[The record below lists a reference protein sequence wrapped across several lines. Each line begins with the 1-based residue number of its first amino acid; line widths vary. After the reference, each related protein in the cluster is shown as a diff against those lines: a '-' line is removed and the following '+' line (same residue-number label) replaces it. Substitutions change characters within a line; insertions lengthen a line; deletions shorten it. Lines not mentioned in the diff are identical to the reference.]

1 MTDKLHAIFL
11 STDSLVS
18 GLGQSQMWPYLSR
31 LCASGIRFT
40 IITWEPALGRR
51 PLWYAADE
59 ARIRREVMQVGGRW
73 IGLRRRLAPWDLLRM
88 WVAAFWAAMRGTAQV
103 LHARSDVAMAVAWS
117 VGGCLGLRTVYDM
130 RGFWADERLDAGLW
144 REGWLSRTVRGLED
158 HWVRTAD
165 AVVVLTDAAAAR
177 VTRRLPAAKIHVIPT
192 AVDLKRFVPLIRP
205 AYSEAD
211 GWTILYS
218 GSLGTWQGLDDI
230 GALFRAVCRHHPG
243 SHLVMLTPEPAE
255 RWYGRLLGDDLR
267 PEQVIA
273 EVDPAPATL
282 ARRIASADVGVA
294 LYRRTRSAA
303 GCSPV
308 KVGEYL
314 ACGIPVVVS
323 AGIGDCDELLPRW
336 RVGVV
341 AAPNA
346 WDETIEVLE
355 ALRQDPQLPARCRAL
370 AEERFSVDRCSARYH
385 RLYAALDGRGER
397 VASGAVRDGATPL
410 NAMVV
415 VGSEHEAMDR

>member
-1 MTDKLHAIFL
+1 MTDYLHAVFL

-18 GLGQSQMWPYLSR
+18 GLGQSQIWPYLSR

-40 IITWEPALGRR
+40 IITREPAPERR

-59 ARIRREVMQVGGRW
+59 ARMRREVTQAGGRW
-73 IGLRRRLAPWDLLRM
+73 IGLRRRWAPWDLLRM
-88 WVAAFWAAMRGTAQV
+88 WVAAFWAAMRGTARV

-144 REGWLSRTVRGLED
+144 REGWLSRTIRGLED
-158 HWVRTAD
+158 HWVCTAD

-177 VTRRLPAAKIHVIPT
+177 LTRRLPAAKIHVIPT
-192 AVDLKRFVPLIRP
+192 AVDLKRFVPLIKP
-205 AYSEAD
+205 LYSEAD

-230 GALFRAVCRHHPG
+230 GALFRAVCRRHPG

-282 ARRIASADVGVA
+282 ARRMASADVGVA

-341 AAPNA
+341 VASNA
-346 WDETIEVLE
+346 WDEAIEALE
-355 ALRQDPQLPARCRAL
+355 ALRQDADLPRRCHAV
-370 AEERFSVDRCSARYH
+370 AEQFFNVEH
-385 RLYAALDGRGER
+385 
-397 VASGAVRDGATPL
+397 GAVMYRQLYQHLGSRERGQVFGSVESTATDDESAWRDRWTRTVEG
-410 NAMVV
+410 
-415 VGSEHEAMDR
+415 E